1 MSLTHCANL
10 LCIGL
15 NPAVDMTISLD
26 ELRLGAVNRAITT
39 HSEPAGKGLNVA
51 TVASQLKTR
60 FAGIGAIWLTGFLG
74 VDNQNEFLTKFDKF
88 GIKNHCIG
96 VSGATRQNI
105 KLVEQN
111 GTTTDVNGTG
121 FVLTQDDKTKF
132 FQRIDDDLAWAD
144 FVVLSG
150 SLPQG
155 FDLSDFENLLTMI
168 VKSGKKWAV
177 DTSGQALALAVK
189 YRPFLIKPNQHEL
202 ADLVGVL
209 CDDLQSQL
217 AILPK
222 LDGIA
227 NVVVSMGEKGV
238 HWFCDGKV
246 LIANAPAVAVKSTVG
261 AGDTLL
267 AALVVGLLS
276 HQPKADN
283 LKQAAALAGF
293 AVSQVGFELA
303 DNQTLADLLTKISI
317 DEIIIET

>member
-1 MSLTHCANL
+1 MNLSNCNL

-15 NPAVDMTISLD
+15 NPAVDITISLD
-26 ELRLGAVNRAITT
+26 KLSLGAVNRAVQT

-51 TVASQLKTR
+51 TIASQLKAR
-60 FAGIGAIWLTGFLG
+60 FGGVGAIWLAGFLG
-74 VDNQNEFLTKFDKF
+74 ADNQTEFLTKFDKF
-88 GIKNHCIG
+88 GIKNHCVS

-121 FVLTQDDKTKF
+121 FVLTKEDKAKF
-132 FQRIDDDLAWAD
+132 FAQIDEDVAWAD
-144 FVVLSG
+144 FVVVSG

-155 FDLSDFENLLTMI
+155 FDLSDFEILLQI
-168 VKSGKKWAV
+168 LAKSGKNWAV
-177 DTSGQALALAVK
+177 DTSGEALALAVK

-202 ADLVGVL
+202 ADLVAVP
-209 CDDLQSQL
+209 CDELQSQL

-227 NVVVSMGEKGV
+227 NVVVSMGEQGV

-246 LIANAPAVAVKSTVG
+246 LIANAPTVAVKSTVG

-267 AALVVGLLS
+267 SAMVFGLL
-276 HQPKADN
+276 HHLPKTDI
-283 LKQAAALAGF
+283 LKQAVAMAGF

-303 DNQTLADLLTKISI
+303 DDETLANLLAQI
-317 DEIIIET
+317 DINEIVI